1 MCDSALDLLPQTA
14 SSKRQCQY
22 SFSGDK
28 RHKEVIIRTLTS
40 FYRLDLGEDS
50 HVSCY
55 TGMGQKHKR
64 LTNWPR
70 RRFPERK
77 QLKASAAK
85 SCTYPK
91 HRFSKLLSSLE
102 TF

>member
-28 RHKEVIIRTLTS
+28 KHKEVIIRTLTS

-64 LTNWPR
+64 LTG
-70 RRFPERK
+70 
-77 QLKASAAK
+77 QGGASQKAAEGFSPQEL
-85 SCTYPK
+85 YIPK
-91 HRFSKLLSSLE
+91 TQIFKA
-102 TF
+102 FI